1 VEENI
6 TRVEYNGKNIILVA
20 TAHVSK
26 RSAELVKQVIEDERP
41 DSVCVEL
48 DDERYQSMM
57 NPEAWENT
65 DIVKVIKSKRVG
77 FLLASLVLSAYQ
89 KRIARQLDTTV
100 GQEMTQA
107 IKSADETG
115 AELVMADRK
124 IQTTFLRVWR
134 GLGFWEKMK
143 MLFNLLFSF
152 EDDEENELTELD
164 LQEMLQTDVLE
175 AAMSSIHED
184 FPKIGEYLITERDQ
198 YLAYSIKN
206 APGTKIVAVLGG
218 AHVAGVKEEIFKE
231 QDMERLSQT
240 PQRKVYAKYIGW
252 TMPVLIVALIIYAF
266 AVNVNI
272 GLQQVTTWFIWKCA
286 LAGIFTAVTLAHPL
300 SILTALV
307 LAPFTSLNPMLAC
320 GWFAGLVEASIKKP
334 TVEDVQNIPVDI
346 FSVKGFFRNRFLKI
360 ILVVIMANI
369 GSSIGTFVAGF
380 NILGNLFN
388 T

>member
-1 VEENI
+1 MEENI